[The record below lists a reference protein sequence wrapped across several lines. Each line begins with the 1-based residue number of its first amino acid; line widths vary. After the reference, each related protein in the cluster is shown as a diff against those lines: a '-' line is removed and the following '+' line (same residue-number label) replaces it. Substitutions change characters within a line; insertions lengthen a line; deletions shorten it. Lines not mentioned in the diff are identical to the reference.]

1 MPRQRLRSIPDSV
14 KSRHA
19 LVLPAGTPPGTV
31 TMFRTAFMATMN
43 DPAFLEEA
51 GKVNLDIN
59 PLDGAG
65 VADMVRKMYTAP
77 RDLVERMA
85 KALQPGL

>member
-1 MPRQRLRSIPDSV
+1 
-14 KSRHA
+14 
-19 LVLPAGTPPGTV
+19 
-31 TMFRTAFMATMN
+31 MFRTAFMATMN

-65 VADMVRKMYTAP
+65 VAEMVRKMYTAQP
-77 RDLVERMA
+77 DLVERMA
-85 KALQPGL
+85 KALKPGL